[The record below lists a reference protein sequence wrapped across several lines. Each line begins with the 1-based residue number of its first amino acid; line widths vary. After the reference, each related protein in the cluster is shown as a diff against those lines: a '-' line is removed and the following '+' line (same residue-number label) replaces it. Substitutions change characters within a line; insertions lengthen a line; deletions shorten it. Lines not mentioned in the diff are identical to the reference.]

1 MSNDTF
7 ELLSLNGIPIFAKE
21 EWRDASDGRKSIA
34 DWVFETNKKVAPICY
49 FKAFSQIA
57 CLK

>member
-7 ELLSLNGIPIFAKE
+7 ELTSLNGIPIFAKE

-34 DWVFETNKKVAPICY
+34 DWVFETNKPVTPVCY
-49 FKAFSQIA
+49 FKEISQIA
-57 CLK
+57 WLE